1 MYIITPYH
9 FEKIMIKFLICLGML
24 LLTKNSIDKKIKNK
38 EINK

>member
-24 LLTKNSIDKKIKNK
+24 LTKNSIDKN
-38 EINK
+38 